1 MIHTNF
7 LLRHQFNWGQEW
19 ASLAGSSSAAQVGRS
34 SQPGV
39 LSAQGWRSLTSAL
52 PCLESGSF
60 DRYCLPKKCLVLLNS
75 ILWCR
80 DRPPHNFD
88 SLQTATL
95 TLYRVTTI
103 KYVDILRA
111 AMDVTFYDV
120 SPRWNLCL
128 LCGIFV
134 YECSVHFKLTILNW
148 PFSENVLP
156 ISRQNFSS
164 ANSLYFVIYLILASF
179 FAINVFIAYAHRIIA
194 LANQ

>member
-103 KYVDILRA
+103 KYVEILRA

-128 LCGIFV
+128 LCGICV
-134 YECSVHFKLTILNW
+134 YECSIQTNNFDLTFLRDRVIDLQAGFFFGQQ
-148 PFSENVLP
+148 PLLCHLP
-156 ISRQNFSS
+156 HPRQLFCHQRFYCVRTQN
-164 ANSLYFVIYLILASF
+164 N
-179 FAINVFIAYAHRIIA
+179 RTC
-194 LANQ
+194 